1 MRCISLSVLFL
12 RLSVSS
18 HVVVVHSLS
27 LCVIV
32 PSVNITQFIL
42 NRNISFS
49 SYLLLWTVLPC
60 TIWYI
65 WINESF
71 LRVRAL
77 EARLL
82 DVGICVFSPQLD
94 NANCFPKCSSVYA
107 PFISVYRSSRWCIS
121 LAVLGIFRL
130 LVFAKV
136 VIENMSLWS

>member
-1 MRCISLSVLFL
+1 MHCISLSVLFL
-12 RLSVSS
+12 RLCVSS

-27 LCVIV
+27 LCIIV

-49 SYLLLWTVLPC
+49 SYLLLRTVLPC

-71 LRVRAL
+71 LRVCAL

-94 NANCFPKCSSVYA
+94 NADCFPKCSS
-107 PFISVYRSSRWCIS
+107 
-121 LAVLGIFRL
+121 G
-130 LVFAKV
+130 
-136 VIENMSLWS
+136 LWSLHQCVQKFPLVHILGSAWYFQTSSFCQISDIE